1 MDYSLKNDVDGRDSF
16 YVPRYEVKEIFF
28 VIKQIGFV
36 GLLSELIIYVCRY
49 LFCSQS
55 DRQHQHLIRR
65 KSTLTTWGLLFR
77 LGLCFRIRGHLDHL
91 GHKKNFSLGRG
102 EVTCIF
108 SIDIRLIALLSG
120 LSTTFLEKPSK
131 PASH

>member
-49 LFCSQS
+49 RFPLSQTDS
-55 DRQHQHLIRR
+55 TSTWSGESPLSLLGGFSFALAFAFASGVILI
-65 KSTLTTWGLLFR
+65 T
-77 LGLCFRIRGHLDHL
+77 
-91 GHKKNFSLGRG
+91 
-102 EVTCIF
+102 
-108 SIDIRLIALLSG
+108 
-120 LSTTFLEKPSK
+120 
-131 PASH
+131 

>member
-49 LFCSQS
+49 LFSS
-55 DRQHQHLIRR
+55 PTDKTVPDPEKVHSHY
-65 KSTLTTWGLLFR
+65 
-77 LGLCFRIRGHLDHL
+77 LGAFP
-91 GHKKNFSLGRG
+91 SPWP
-102 EVTCIF
+102 
-108 SIDIRLIALLSG
+108 LLSHQG
-120 LSTTFLEKPSK
+120 SS
-131 PASH
+131 

>member
-28 VIKQIGFV
+28 VVKQIGFV

-49 LFCSQS
+49 LFSS
-55 DRQHQHLIRR
+55 PADRQHQHLIRR
-65 KSTLTTWGLLFR
+65 KSTLTTWGLLLR

-91 GHKKNFSLGRG
+91 GHNVKKTSQWV
-102 EVTCIF
+102 EV
-108 SIDIRLIALLSG
+108 
-120 LSTTFLEKPSK
+120 K
-131 PASH
+131 

>member
-49 LFCSQS
+49 LFSSPS
-55 DRQHQHLIRR
+55 DRLHQHLIRR
-65 KSTLTTWGLLFR
+65 KSTLTTWGLLLR
-77 LGLCFRIRGHLDHL
+77 LGLCLCIRGHLDHL
-91 GHKKNFSLGRG
+91 GHNVNK
-102 EVTCIF
+102 
-108 SIDIRLIALLSG
+108 RLLIG
-120 LSTTFLEKPSK
+120 
-131 PASH
+131 